1 MGGIGVKQE
10 SRLNMKTSRRDFL
23 KNMGRASLLGAIGGS
38 VGLLL
43 FKRRFSLNP
52 AHVCINQGI
61 CRGCSEFDD
70 CILPQ
75 ALSARNAIDAE
86 QATGD

>member
-1 MGGIGVKQE
+1 
-10 SRLNMKTSRRDFL
+10 MKNL
-23 KNMGRASLLGAIGGS
+23 CRASLLGAIGGS

-52 AHVCINQGI
+52 AHTCINKGI
-61 CRGCSEFDD
+61 CRGCSEFDN

-75 ALSARNAIDAE
+75 ALSARNAVDAE
-86 QATGD
+86 QATGG

>member
-1 MGGIGVKQE
+1 
-10 SRLNMKTSRRDFL
+10 MKMSRRDFM
-23 KNMGRASLLGAIGGS
+23 KNLGRVSLFGAIGGS

-43 FKRRFSLNP
+43 FKRRFSMNP

-70 CILPQ
+70 CVLPQ
-75 ALSARNAIDAE
+75 ALSAKNAVASGRE
-86 QATGD
+86 SGD